1 MAPLGQYFE
10 ISPQLQ
16 LLPVERI
23 AIFINCSPCPSDG
36 LPAGV
41 EPANSM
47 EVMSRLRDALV
58 RIGEESLSA
67 ETMKGLK
74 AALAKE
80 MAGELADPDYVMD
93 AFLLRN
99 SEGKDVLSNYSTY
112 LSKVTAEDVMGV
124 VSALEK
130 GSKVEYI
137 IK

>member
-1 MAPLGQYFE
+1 
-10 ISPQLQ
+10 
-16 LLPVERI
+16 
-23 AIFINCSPCPSDG
+23 
-36 LPAGV
+36 
-41 EPANSM
+41 
-47 EVMSRLRDALV
+47 
-58 RIGEESLSA
+58 
-67 ETMKGLK
+67 MKGLK